1 MTPSEDDPLLR
12 RLSASD
18 ETASLALLVELCRQC
33 PALRLWLWN
42 DFIRDPKIRKRFGE
56 VVDDAGQSPP
66 PRFIDLSDDGR
77 SWREERER
85 LRAELPTRP
94 FGGLS
99 LGQVETLLRRFQAG
113 GIDLGTFVLARDWR
127 ETGQASP
134 AQIWAGVQ
142 FLDSL
147 LPARD
152 WRLHRNLADAFTFL
166 RRFGK
171 KAKRRASFSPADW
184 WKAQI
189 LFYMLRQHH
198 CLAKNLRQ
206 IAAVYLVDEEHM
218 RSFCVV
224 GGGVTE
230 LQKYAVLQLE
240 QSALAGTNS
249 LNEVFVAVGG
259 MKLNA
264 LNPAC
269 VASAN
274 EGVSDNCVF
283 YRNPAIVDR
292 SRRCRGSRGP
302 GVQYRRPLP
311 PP

>member
-1 MTPSEDDPLLR
+1 MTPSENDPLLR

-18 ETASLALLVELCRQC
+18 ETASLALLVDLCRQC

-42 DFIRDPKIRKRFGE
+42 DFIRDPKIRKRFGG
-56 VVDDAGQSPP
+56 VVDDAAQSPP

-99 LGQVETLLRRFQAG
+99 LRQVETLLRRFQAG
-113 GIDLGTFVLARDWR
+113 GIDLGTFVLTRDWR
-127 ETGQASP
+127 KAGRASP
-134 AQIWAGVQ
+134 AQIWAGVH
-142 FLDSL
+142 FLDLL

-189 LFYMLRQHH
+189 LFYMLRHP
-198 CLAKNLRQ
+198 CPAYRTRELR
-206 IAAVYLVDEEHM
+206 AHL
-218 RSFCVV
+218 
-224 GGGVTE
+224 
-230 LQKYAVLQLE
+230 AVLGVE
-240 QSALAGTNS
+240 VSTKDVRRFCARHGISKDVRAGRPRTRKLAR
-249 LNEVFVAVGG
+249 A
-259 MKLNA
+259 A
-264 LNPAC
+264 
-269 VASAN
+269 
-274 EGVSDNCVF
+274 
-283 YRNPAIVDR
+283 
-292 SRRCRGSRGP
+292 
-302 GVQYRRPLP
+302 
-311 PP
+311 